1 MQKINALSKTLKVLT
16 LLGLWASGAAVAAVQ
31 LGQATVLS
39 QQGQRLKVAVP
50 YGTTPGER
58 VPVLRFSI
66 VDSAVPAG
74 FKEVSPKSFTVSQG
88 ENKNVVVFQSREIFS
103 APSVK
108 LSVRVANQDEI
119 AQIYDLTVP
128 ANQLAT
134 TEAQAAPKKSM
145 GKRSY
150 KGKRTTYKR
159 KIIPQDNLPPK

>member
-1 MQKINALSKTLKVLT
+1 MQKINVLSKTLKVIA
-16 LLGLWASGAAVAAVQ
+16 LLSLWVSGAAVAAVQ
-31 LGQATVLS
+31 LGQASVLS

-50 YGTTPGER
+50 YGSAPGER

-66 VDSAVPAG
+66 VDASVPAG
-74 FKEVSPKSFTVSQG
+74 FQAVSPKSFTVSQG
-88 ENKNVVVFQSREIFS
+88 EHRNMVVFQSREIFS

-119 AQIYDLTVP
+119 AQIYDLNVP

-145 GKRSY
+145 GKRAY

-159 KIIPQDNLPPK
+159 KIVPQDNLPPK